1 MSTAVGVKRNKL
13 AAPVEPVKA
22 TRRRRVSAEAQALA
36 HNALTRYQAAFHE
49 WEAVVAYSPRTIEA
63 QRHALRR
70 FIAWADERGLS
81 KPQDITRPIL
91 ERYQRHVYHHRKAN
105 GQPLTVSAQLGLI
118 LPLQAWFKWLTKQN
132 HILYN
137 PAADLD
143 LPTRPKALP
152 KGLLSVGQVEEVL
165 NGCDITK
172 PEGLRMRAMLEVLYS
187 TGIRRF
193 ELAGLKLFDVDVE
206 RGALMVRQ
214 GKGAKD
220 RLVPLGDRACAW
232 VDKYLREVRPEIA
245 TGADDYRLFLE
256 DDGRGFTPE
265 RVGDLVRR
273 QLTAAGIE
281 HPGSCHLFRVA
292 CATHMLEN
300 GADIRFIQSLLG
312 HAKLDTTQIYTLV
325 SLAKLKEVHNATH
338 PARLHRGT
346 DAGEDASSEAIA
358 ASPSAERAP
367 AGTKGAADARAT
379 FLAALQREQ
388 DDDAGQGAQADA
400 KSVAADAQGRR

>member
-1 MSTAVGVKRNKL
+1 MASAVGVKRNKL
-13 AAPVEPVKA
+13 AAPSSAPA
-22 TRRRRVSAEAQALA
+22 TPQASRRRRVSAEPEALA

-49 WEAVVAYSPRTIEA
+49 WEAVVGYSPRTIAA
-63 QRHALRR
+63 QRHAIGR
-70 FIAWADERGLS
+70 FIAWADERGLD

-105 GQPLTVSAQLGLI
+105 GAPLTVSAQLGLV

-152 KGLLSVGQVEEVL
+152 KGLLSVGQVEDVL
-165 NGCDITK
+165 NGCDTTK
-172 PEGLRMRAMLEVLYS
+172 LEGLRMRAMLEVLYS

-232 VDKYLREVRPEIA
+232 VDKYLRELRPELA
-245 TGADDYRLFLE
+245 TPGDDYRLFLD
-256 DDGRGFTPE
+256 DDGRGFTAE
-265 RVGDLVRR
+265 RIGDIVKR

-281 HPGSCHLFRVA
+281 HPGACHLFRVA

-312 HAKLDTTQIYTLV
+312 HAKLDTTQIYTQV

-338 PARLHRGT
+338 PARLHRS
-346 DAGEDASSEAIA
+346 AA
-358 ASPSAERAP
+358 ASPSRQIEPGATISGPASPAPQDTAGALLQALRAE
-367 AGTKGAADARAT
+367 AADDEPAPPPNT
-379 FLAALQREQ
+379 
-388 DDDAGQGAQADA
+388 
-400 KSVAADAQGRR
+400 